1 MKLLSHYKKIKYE
14 AGCDEAGRGC
24 LAGPV
29 VAAAVILNPKKPIK
43 GLNDSKKL
51 TENQRDRLR
60 IEIEGKVLAYSVSFI
75 DHLTI
80 DRINILQASLLAMA
94 KALETINH
102 DINHV
107 IIDGN
112 KTIPFINLNQTA
124 IIKGDAQYE
133 SIAAAS
139 ILAKTYRD
147 EFMKK
152 AHEEFPMYQWI
163 TNMGYASAEH
173 REAIKKYGY
182 SPFHRKSFK
191 LKELQPKLFN
201 PLFE

>member
-1 MKLLSHYKKIKYE
+1 MKLLSYYKKIKYE

-29 VAAAVILNPKKPIK
+29 VAACVILNPKKPIE

-51 TENQRDRLR
+51 TENQRNSLRL
-60 IEIEGKVLAYSVSFI
+60 EIENKVLAYSVAFI
-75 DHLTI
+75 DHITI
-80 DRINILQASLLAMA
+80 DKINILQASLLAMG
-94 KALETINH
+94 KAIENIKL
-102 DINHV
+102 DIKHL

-112 KTIPFINLNQTA
+112 KIIPYVNLPQTA
-124 IIKGDAQYE
+124 IIKGDGKYE

-152 AHEEFPMYQWI
+152 AHVEFPIYQWI
-163 TNMGYASAEH
+163 TNMGYASLEH

-182 SPFHRKSFK
+182 SSYHRKSFK
-191 LKELQPKLFN
+191 LKELQPDLFAN
-201 PLFE
+201 TNF